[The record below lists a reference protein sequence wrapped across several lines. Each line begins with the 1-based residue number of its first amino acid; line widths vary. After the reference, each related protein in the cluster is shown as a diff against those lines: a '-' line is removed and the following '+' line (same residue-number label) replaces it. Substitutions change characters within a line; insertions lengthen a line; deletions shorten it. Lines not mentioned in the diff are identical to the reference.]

1 MKIAGSGTISAG
13 DYNEEISVCG
23 SGKISGNICCPE
35 FKCSGAV
42 KSIGDIVCEGEAKIS
57 GTMRTEGNFKAG
69 SLKISGSCAAD
80 KSVAV
85 KDGIVLSGNLKV
97 GENLKC
103 AEISVGGGLTVGADI
118 EAENIKI
125 EGTVQC
131 GGLMNAEK
139 IEIRLEHSE
148 NKISSMGGSEIS
160 VYPGKTS
167 FVNKVPLL
175 SKIVG
180 CKVGVLEVEESIE
193 GDSVSITSVRCPSV
207 VGRVVKIGADCEIDV
222 VKYSEEVTVDPEA
235 KVGKCEKI

>member
-1 MKIAGSGTISAG
+1 MKIAGSGTIAAG
-13 DYNEEISVCG
+13 EYNEEISVCG
-23 SGKISGNICCPE
+23 SGKINGNVSCTE

-42 KSIGDIVCEGEAKIS
+42 KAVGDIVCAGEAKIS
-57 GTMRTEGNFKAG
+57 GTMRTEGNIKAE
-69 SLKISGSCAAD
+69 SLKVSGTCTVD
-80 KSVAV
+80 KGVTV
-85 KDGIVLSGNLKV
+85 KGDVVLSGNLKV

-103 AEISVGGGLTVGADI
+103 SEIAVGGGLNVGADV
-118 EAENIKI
+118 EAETIKI
-125 EGTVQC
+125 DGTVQC

-148 NKISSMGGSEIS
+148 NKISSIGGSEIS

-167 FVNKVPLL
+167 FVNKVPIL

-180 CKVGVLEVEESIE
+180 CKLGVLEVEESIE
-193 GDSVSITSVRCPSV
+193 GDSVSITSVKCPSI